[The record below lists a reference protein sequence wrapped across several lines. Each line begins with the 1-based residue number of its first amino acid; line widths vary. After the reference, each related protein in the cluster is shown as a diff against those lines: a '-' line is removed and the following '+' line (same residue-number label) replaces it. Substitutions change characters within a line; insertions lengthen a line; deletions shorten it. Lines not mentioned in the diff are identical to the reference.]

1 MIKSWSRRSSP
12 YSLVVF
18 QNGFI
23 AGDPTILGWTTFAF
37 YLVVAFL
44 CLRNK
49 TRKREASDSRPAN
62 RAWGWHA
69 LSYSL
74 LGLNKQLDLQT
85 SINAFGR
92 QLTGA
97 IGWYE
102 HRRELQT
109 AFCVAVLFL
118 TGVYL
123 LRNVKGVNRFMRDKP
138 LLAIGDA
145 LVAAY
150 LLIRTISIEHADERL
165 IGIDLENTPGLW
177 LLEVGGLAVFTSGLI
192 RNALQQRL
200 NQVP

>member
-1 MIKSWSRRSSP
+1 MIKSWRRHSSP
-12 YSLVVF
+12 YSPVVL
-18 QNGFI
+18 QTGFI

-44 CLRNK
+44 CFRNK
-49 TRKREASDSRPAN
+49 TRKLEASDSRPAN
-62 RAWGWHA
+62 SAWGWHA
-69 LSYSL
+69 LAYLL

-85 SINAFGR
+85 SINALGR
-92 QLTGA
+92 QLTGT
-97 IGWYE
+97 IGWYGN
-102 HRRELQT
+102 RRELQLF
-109 AFCVAVLFL
+109 FCATVFVA

-123 LRNVKGVNRFMRDKP
+123 LRNVRGVSRFMRDKP

-165 IGIDLENTPGLW
+165 IGIDLEKIPGLW

-192 RNALQQRL
+192 RNALKQGL
-200 NQVP
+200 NQEP

>member
-1 MIKSWSRRSSP
+1 M
-12 YSLVVF
+12 
-18 QNGFI
+18 
-23 AGDPTILGWTTFAF
+23 
-37 YLVVAFL
+37 
-44 CLRNK
+44 
-49 TRKREASDSRPAN
+49 
-62 RAWGWHA
+62 
-69 LSYSL
+69 SYSL

-109 AFCVAVLFL
+109 VFCVAVLFL

-123 LRNVKGVNRFMRDKP
+123 LRNVRGVNRFMRDKP

-165 IGIDLENTPGLW
+165 IGIDLEKIPDLW
-177 LLEVGGLAVFTSGLI
+177 LLEVGGLAIFTSGLI
-192 RNALQQRL
+192 RNALKQGLHQE
-200 NQVP
+200 P